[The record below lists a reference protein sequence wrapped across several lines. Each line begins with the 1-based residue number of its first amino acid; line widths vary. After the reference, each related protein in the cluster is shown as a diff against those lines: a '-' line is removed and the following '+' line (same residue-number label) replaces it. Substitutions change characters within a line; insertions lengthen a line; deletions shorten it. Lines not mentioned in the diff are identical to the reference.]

1 MSSKL
6 GDRFGSKLALGLL
19 MLGASSKLD
28 LTAEQRMKLEAVG
41 KTLVDINKAHQ
52 AERAKHLDEIKREI
66 LSDRLNSAK
75 IRSLIWLR
83 HRFINENFDHVFGKV
98 AEFHASLMPEQ
109 KRKAVALL
117 EKFTRYWVHD

>member
-28 LTAEQRMKLEAVG
+28 LTAEQRMKLEAL
-41 KTLVDINKAHQ
+41 KETLVDINKAHQ
-52 AERAKHLDEIKREI
+52 AERVKHLDEIKRQI
-66 LSDRLNSAK
+66 LSDGLNSAK
-75 IRSLIWLR
+75 IRSLILLR
-83 HRFINENFDHVFGKV
+83 QRFVNENFDSVFGMV

>member
-1 MSSKL
+1 MSGKL
-6 GDRFGSKLALGLL
+6 RDRCGSKFALGLL

-28 LTAEQRMKLEAVG
+28 LTGEQRIKLEAI
-41 KTLVDINKAHQ
+41 KDTLVTINKAHQ

-66 LSDRLNSAK
+66 LSDGLNSAK

-83 HRFINENFDHVFGKV
+83 QRFINENFDNVFGKV

-109 KRKAVALL
+109 KRKALELL
-117 EKFTRYWVHD
+117 EKVTRHWVHD